1 MLWTRIISAVIG
13 IPIILGLVYL
23 GGAYFLIGIV
33 VLAILAMV
41 EMRRMLIR
49 MGRQDMPVFLWV
61 GAILFPVLLYFQPIW
76 LPSFTAFFVLSGGL
90 VCLGQYPRITFQD
103 IGANFFG
110 ILYVAFGF
118 AHFILLRESEQG
130 LQLVM
135 YALIVIWCTDSGAY
149 FIGKNFG
156 RRPFFHRISPKKTWE
171 GAIGGLASGVLG
183 AVIFCYAASRYQAS
197 FDHPALMLWASPFLS
212 IAGQLGD
219 LFESA
224 LKRQARLKD
233 SSRIIPG
240 HGGILDRFD
249 SALWVMPL
257 LYHWILL
264 YHTVFAG

>member
-1 MLWTRIISAVIG
+1 MLWTRIISAVVG

-23 GGAYFLIGIV
+23 GGIYFLAGV
-33 VLAILAMV
+33 VTLSVLAMI
-41 EMRRMLIR
+41 EMRRMLSR

-61 GAILFPVLLYFQPIW
+61 GAVLFPILLYFQPAW
-76 LPSFTAFFVLSGGL
+76 LPSFTALFVLSGGL

-103 IGANFFG
+103 LAINFFG
-110 ILYVAFGF
+110 ILYIGFGF
-118 AHFILLRESEQG
+118 AHFTLLRGLNQG
-130 LQLVM
+130 MMLVM
-135 YALIVIWCTDSGAY
+135 YGLIIIWCTDSGAY
-149 FIGKNFG
+149 FIGKSIG
-156 RRPFFHRISPKKTWE
+156 RRPFFNTISPKKTWE
-171 GAIGGLASGVLG
+171 GAIGGLVAGILS
-183 AVIFCYAASRYQAS
+183 AMIFVYVSTKYGTPYENQT
-197 FDHPALMLWASPFLS
+197 LLLWSAPFLS

-249 SALWVMPL
+249 SALWVLPV

-264 YHTVFAG
+264 YEAILKV